1 MAPYSD
7 PELPQSDAGQQG
19 KRAPLA
25 EGGGFQRVLPRPSV
39 LLAPPLLRL
48 ADLPVLQGVPPHLL
62 GEGIPRRD
70 GYKSNMTER
79 ELKVKL
85 LCTRAPQT
93 DSKQLDKHQTRF
105 VLNHQKNY
113 AQIWSQSQIF
123 CHSDCTA
130 DGQVTCK
137 VNKDVVPQKV
147 CHRSVDTAIFQASFV
162 SRVCWPKTHRSN
174 LSAIIIKLMWQV
186 LGGESSS
193 VV

>member
-7 PELPQSDAGQQG
+7 PELPQGDAGQEG

-25 EGGGFQRVLPRPSV
+25 EGGGFQRVLPGPSV
-39 LLAPPLLRL
+39 LLAPPLLCL
-48 ADLPVLQGVPPHLL
+48 ADLPVLQRVPPHLL

-70 GYKSNMTER
+70 GYNSNMTER
-79 ELKVKL
+79 QLKVKP
-85 LCTRAPQT
+85 LCSKASHT

-113 AQIWSQSQIF
+113 AQISSQSQTF

-130 DGQVTCK
+130 DGQVTGK
-137 VNKDVVPQKV
+137 VNEDAVHPKV
-147 CHRSVDTAIFQASFV
+147 CHRSADTAIFQASFV

-174 LSAIIIKLMWQV
+174 LSAIIIK
-186 LGGESSS
+186 
-193 VV
+193 

>member
-1 MAPYSD
+1 
-7 PELPQSDAGQQG
+7 
-19 KRAPLA
+19 
-25 EGGGFQRVLPRPSV
+25 
-39 LLAPPLLRL
+39 
-48 ADLPVLQGVPPHLL
+48 
-62 GEGIPRRD
+62 
-70 GYKSNMTER
+70 MTER

-85 LCTRAPQT
+85 LCTRAPHT
-93 DSKQLDKHQTRF
+93 DGKQLDKHQARF

-113 AQIWSQSQIF
+113 PQIWSQPQIF

-137 VNKDVVPQKV
+137 VNEDVVHQKV
-147 CHRSVDTAIFQASFV
+147 CHRSVDTAIFQANFV

-186 LGGESSS
+186 LDGESSS